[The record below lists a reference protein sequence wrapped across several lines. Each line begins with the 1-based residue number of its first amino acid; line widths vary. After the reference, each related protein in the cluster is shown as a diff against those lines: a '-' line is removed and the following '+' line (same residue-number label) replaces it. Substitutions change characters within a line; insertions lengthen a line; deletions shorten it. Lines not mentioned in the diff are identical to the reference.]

1 MNIFI
6 FELKAYRKTNI
17 VWTLSI
23 IAGMFFFMALF
34 PTFARDAEEM
44 NKMLQAYPESV
55 RKALGLTV
63 DLATLLGYYSYV
75 LLYVMLSGSIQAMNL
90 GLSIISKEA
99 RHKTADFL
107 LTKPVKRSFVLA
119 SKIAAAASSL
129 ALTSTCYVAAAYFTA
144 LLVKDGPFD
153 TEIFF
158 LLSLTLFFM
167 QMIFLSLGF
176 IAAVVFTR
184 IKSVLSISL
193 GTVFGFFIINM
204 LGSVFGEKT
213 LRYITPF
220 KYFDFVFIIKNGSY
234 EFNFLILGALVTA
247 AAFSLS
253 FIIYSKKDINTV

>member
-1 MNIFI
+1 MNIFL

-17 VWTLSI
+17 IWTLSI
-23 IAGMFFFMALF
+23 IAGMSFFMSLF
-34 PTFARDAEEM
+34 PTFARDAAEM
-44 NKMLQAYPESV
+44 NRMLQAYPESV

-63 DLATLLGYYSYV
+63 DLATMLGYYSYV
-75 LLYVMLSGSIQAMNL
+75 MLFVMLSGSIQAMNL
-90 GLSIISKEA
+90 GLSIISKET

-107 LTKPVKRSFVLA
+107 LTKPVKRNRVLA
-119 SKIAAAASSL
+119 SKIAAAATSM
-129 ALTSTCYVAAAYFTA
+129 ALTGICYMAAAYFTA
-144 LLVKDGPFD
+144 LFVKVGPFD
-153 TEIFF
+153 TRIFF

-176 IAAVVFTR
+176 LVAVVFR

-204 LGSVFGEKT
+204 LGSIVGEKT

-220 KYFDFVFIIKNGSY
+220 KYFDFIFIIKNGSY
-234 EFNFLILGALVTA
+234 ELNFVLLGALVTA

-253 FIIYSKKDINTV
+253 FIIYSRKDINTV